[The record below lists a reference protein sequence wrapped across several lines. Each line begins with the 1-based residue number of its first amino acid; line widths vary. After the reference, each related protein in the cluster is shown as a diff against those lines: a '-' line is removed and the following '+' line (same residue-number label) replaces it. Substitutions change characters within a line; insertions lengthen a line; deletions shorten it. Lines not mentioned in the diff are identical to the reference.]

1 MLKDLKK
8 VARENID
15 GRAETGFEK
24 VVLRT
29 KAIYEMSEA
38 SINRETAR
46 EIAFFILN
54 HEYGSKGWKNYSEQM
69 EEILDRIADWTY
81 SHLTYYGHHTYIQD
95 TYSEEVYQKH
105 KQDWEE
111 YKSKT
116 QTMRQIKFAVKR
128 LIKPDNQEYFNLE
141 GIQRQIQF
149 MFEQDEVEVY

>member
-8 VARENID
+8 VANEHID

-38 SINRETAR
+38 SINHETAR

-54 HEYGSKGWKNYSEQM
+54 HEYGLENCKEHPEQM
-69 EEILDRIADWTY
+69 EEILDRVADWTY
-81 SHLTYYGHHTYIQD
+81 SHLWYYGHHTYIQD

-141 GIQRQIQF
+141 RIKDRIEF
-149 MFEQDEVEVY
+149 MCEQKK